1 MLFCNKTF
9 YILFQLL
16 AFGEYFM
23 ALGQQPAAAVFSH
36 FKFKVFKR
44 PLISLMV
51 APPPLASPGQP
62 PVLWF
67 VSGQLTGLTRPC
79 HLITRSGV
87 PSLFDYLT
95 C

>member
-67 VSGQLTGLTRPC
+67 VSGQLTGSLGHVTTSHEVAFLPC
-79 HLITRSGV
+79 LII
-87 PSLFDYLT
+87 
-95 C
+95 

>member
-16 AFGEYFM
+16 AFGKYFM
-23 ALGQQPAAAVFSH
+23 ALGQHSSQQRRRRSVFSH

-44 PLISLMV
+44 PLISVMA
-51 APPPLASPGQP
+51 APPPPRQPGQP

-67 VSGQLTGLTRPC
+67 VSGQLTGLTS
-79 HLITRSGV
+79 H
-87 PSLFDYLT
+87 
-95 C
+95 

>member
-51 APPPLASPGQP
+51 APPPLASPAS
-62 PVLWF
+62 LL
-67 VSGQLTGLTRPC
+67 SCGLLAASSLGSLGHVTTSHEVAFLPC
-79 HLITRSGV
+79 LII
-87 PSLFDYLT
+87 
-95 C
+95 